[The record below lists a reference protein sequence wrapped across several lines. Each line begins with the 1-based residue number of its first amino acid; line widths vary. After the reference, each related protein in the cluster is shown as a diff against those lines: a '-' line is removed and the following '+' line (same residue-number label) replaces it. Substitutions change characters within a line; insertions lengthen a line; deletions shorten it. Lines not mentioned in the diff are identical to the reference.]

1 MCFQIYVQIQEKAD
15 EMSEGATSLS
25 LKEKKSSARLFLG
38 GKVSLY
44 E

>member
-1 MCFQIYVQIQEKAD
+1 VQIQERTEA
-15 EMSEGATSLS
+15 MSEGAASFS
-25 LKEKKSSARLFLG
+25 LKEKESSEGQFLG

>member
-1 MCFQIYVQIQEKAD
+1 MQENAD

-25 LKEKKSSARLFLG
+25 LKELESSAGLFLG

>member
-1 MCFQIYVQIQEKAD
+1 VQIQERTEA
-15 EMSEGATSLS
+15 MSEGATSLS
-25 LKEKKSSARLFLG
+25 LKEKKSSEGLFLG